1 LRTAVARSGRGAAA
15 SPLADP
21 ARVTTG
27 VLLATAPAASG
38 PAALLPWR
46 GTTLLGRLLDQLV
59 ALGISDLHVIARTA
73 HAARVTEAV
82 AGRPVT
88 VHATSGPPDDLA
100 AIAGLAG
107 AGAGGVVLAE
117 ADLVTQDEALAALVA
132 DTRLPTGVLASIT
145 RTGWPFTGR
154 MRLRGGRVVSAATPY
169 HTVRAP
175 NAVFL
180 GVLKLAGADRGALAD
195 TATRLQAVLRDGVP
209 DEWEA
214 AFEEKVARWRGA
226 LARRARGLAP
236 PDDPLPGAGAD
247 EEPDEGPGAEHDEDP
262 GAVDDEAA
270 GARPGAD
277 HDEEADA
284 LPGAEHDPAAPASP
298 APPSGAAPLRAD
310 DEAELRL
317 RAAALHDDMLALV
330 VCGLVRAGVRVGNRR
345 LRGLAWVRPRTPAQ
359 LAHAAH
365 RVATRDEDAARRRF
379 AVKGN
384 DGFFTTH
391 FVSPYSQYIARWAAH
406 HGWTP
411 DAVTLL
417 SLGVGAAAAGAFAT
431 GERAGLVAGAVLL
444 QAAFTL
450 DCVDGQLARYTRRF
464 SRFGAWLDAIGDRGK
479 EYMVFAG
486 LALGAAQAGDDVWLL
501 AGAALALQTARH
513 AADFCFGD
521 AVRQEAPVP
530 VFPPLEQSSD
540 IVRRAGRP
548 AAAARAVPPAPT
560 VGRRVRARLRAV
572 DRSRRGV
579 WAKKL
584 LAFPIGE
591 RFAVISLTA
600 ALLTPRTTFVVLLSW
615 GGVAAVYMN
624 AGRVL
629 RSYGR
634 RGGHATAAPVDHNAP
649 RRDDGPLA
657 RALGK
662 ALGPRPALPLAALG
676 VGGLLAGAA
685 ASGARASWAVVAG
698 GVGWLVLTAGASSG
712 RPLGDRLDW
721 SVPPLL
727 RVGEYAGLLWIGAT
741 ADALPA
747 TFALLCAITYH
758 HYDTV
763 YRWRQ
768 LGELPARRLRDAA
781 GGWDGRLVAATGLAA
796 ARVTPR
802 AFSAAAI
809 VLSGAFAADSARA
822 WTVARRNRDRTAY
835 EGYEGEED

>member
-1 LRTAVARSGRGAAA
+1 VTTVGRSRRAAA
-15 SPLADP
+15 APPHADP
-21 ARVTTG
+21 ASVTTAI
-27 VLLATAPAASG
+27 LLATAPAEAG

-46 GTTLLGRLLDQLV
+46 GTTLLGRLIDQLL

-73 HAARVTEAV
+73 HAARVGEAV

-88 VHATSGPPDDLA
+88 VHATGGPLADLD

-117 ADLVTQDEALAALVA
+117 ADLVTQDEALAALIA
-132 DTRLPTGVLASIT
+132 DTRLPTGVLASIA
-145 RTGWPFTGR
+145 RTGWPFTQR

-180 GVLKLAGADRGALAD
+180 GVLKLAGADRGALAE
-195 TATRLQAVLRDGVP
+195 TATRLQALLHDGVP
-209 DEWEA
+209 EEWEA
-214 AFEEKVARWRGA
+214 AFAEKVARWRGA

-236 PDDPLPGAGAD
+236 PDDPLPEADADVEPEHDAEHDGEDDAAPPAGASALRGDEDATPPAGAGAL
-247 EEPDEGPGAEHDEDP
+247 GG
-262 GAVDDEAA
+262 GQAA
-270 GARPGAD
+270 G
-277 HDEEADA
+277 
-284 LPGAEHDPAAPASP
+284 PAVAV
-298 APPSGAAPLRAD
+298 PLRAD
-310 DEAELRL
+310 DETELAL
-317 RAAALHDDMLALV
+317 RAAALRDDTLALLT
-330 VCGLVRAGVRVGNRR
+330 CGLVRAGVRVGNRR

-359 LAHAAH
+359 LADAAQ

-391 FVSPYSQYIARWAAH
+391 FVSPYSQYIARWAARR
-406 HGWTP
+406 GWSP

-417 SLGVGAAAAGAFAT
+417 SLGVGTAAAAAFAT

-464 SRFGAWLDAIGDRGK
+464 SKFGAWLDAIGDRGK

-530 VFPPLEQSSD
+530 VFPPLEQSRD
-540 IVRRAGRP
+540 VVPRPDRP
-548 AAAARAVPPAPT
+548 AAAPRPAPPPPT
-560 VGRRVRARLRAV
+560 LRRRVRARLRSI
-572 DRSRRGV
+572 DRSRRGIY
-579 WAKKL
+579 AKKL

-591 RFAVISLTA
+591 RFAAISITTA
-600 ALLTPRTTFVVLLSW
+600 LFTPRATFVVLLSW
-615 GGVAAVYMN
+615 GGAAAVYTN
-624 AGRVL
+624 LGRVL

-634 RGGHATAAPVDHNAP
+634 RGGHGTAAPADHNAP

-657 RALGK
+657 RALGRV
-662 ALGPRPALPLAALG
+662 LGPRPALPLAALG
-676 VGGLLAGAA
+676 AGGLLAGA
-685 ASGARASWAVVAG
+685 VAG
-698 GVGWLVLTAGASSG
+698 GADARWPLVAGGLAWLVVTAGASSG
-712 RPLGDRLDW
+712 RPLRGRLDW

-727 RVGEYAGLLWIGAT
+727 RLGEYAGLLWIGAV
-741 ADALPA
+741 AGALPA

-768 LGELPARRLRDAA
+768 LGELPAPWLRDAA
-781 GGWDGRLVAATGLAA
+781 GGWDGRLVAGTALAA
-796 ARVTPR
+796 AGAAPA
-802 AFSAAAI
+802 AFSAGAI
-809 VLSGAFAADSARA
+809 VLSGAFVADSARA
-822 WTVARRNRDRTAY
+822 WVRSRRSRDRTAY
-835 EGYEGEED
+835 EEYEGEED